1 MSTSFWKFLRRRRK
15 TVIELRNRRQMQNAI
30 KKAYALRPFVRVRGW
45 RWYEVKSASGT
56 QTYTLHFY
64 NESGRR
70 LAECNC
76 KGHERGFICY
86 HIAAAA
92 CVHIGIA
99 RMRQAN

>member
-1 MSTSFWKFLRRRRK
+1 MSIVRCQFLK
-15 TVIELRNRRQMQNAI
+15 ENSPTMIELRNRRQMQNAI

-45 RWYEVKSASGT
+45 RWYEVKSANGT
-56 QTYTLHFY
+56 QTYTLYFY
-64 NESGRR
+64 NEGGRR

-76 KGHERGFICY
+76 KGHERGYVCY

>member
-1 MSTSFWKFLRRRRK
+1 M
-15 TVIELRNRRQMQNAI
+15 IELKSKEQMRNAI

-45 RWYEVKSASGT
+45 RWYEVKSAEGT

-64 NESGRR
+64 HDNGRR

-86 HIAAAA
+86 HVAAAA
-92 CVHIGIA
+92 AVHVGLA
-99 RMRQAN
+99 RLRQAA